1 MVWYRTGGV
10 LIIKVSFLMIAL
22 IATLILPN
30 VTFANYKP
38 IIKNLSSN
46 TNVVATYFVVNC
58 RESITLRNAPSVYAD
73 EITQIPLGQA
83 VGFIENAGNG
93 FYKINYD
100 GLVGYEL
107 AQYLSPN
114 KNGGS
119 SVRYARVVDC
129 ERWISL
135 REYPDTNSA
144 ALRRIPLGDLVRYFG
159 RVGNGFCRVEYDG
172 IGGYALQAYLEL
184 Q

>member
-1 MVWYRTGGV
+1 MKSIFL
-10 LIIKVSFLMIAL
+10 LI
-22 IATLILPN
+22 TLL
-30 VTFANYKP
+30 VTLTFSVTIFVDDKP
-38 IIKNLSSN
+38 VYVNLSSS

-100 GLVGYEL
+100 GLVGYAL

-119 SVRYARVVDC
+119 SVRYARVVNC
-129 ERWISL
+129 ESWISL

-144 ALRRIPLGDLVRYFG
+144 ALRHIPLGTLVRYFG
-159 RVGNGFCRVEYDG
+159 RVSNGFCRVEYDG

>member
-1 MVWYRTGGV
+1 MKSTFL
-10 LIIKVSFLMIAL
+10 LI
-22 IATLILPN
+22 TLL
-30 VTFANYKP
+30 VTLTFSVTTFASGKP
-38 IIKNLSSN
+38 VSVNLSSS

-100 GLVGYEL
+100 GLVGYAL

-119 SVRYARVVDC
+119 SVRYARVVNC
-129 ERWISL
+129 ESWISL

-144 ALRRIPLGDLVRYFG
+144 ALRRIPLGALVRYFG
-159 RVGNGFCRVEYDG
+159 RVGNGFCRIEYDG
-172 IGGYALQAYLEL
+172 IGGYTLQAYLEL